1 MAFLADIPIGNQ
13 SSVLASAITG
23 KSESRQI
30 RRVVGGDM
38 TSAKPGAAS
47 PGPTRTALI
56 VSGSLKSG
64 VHKFTITACNCA
76 ATA

>member
-1 MAFLADIPIGNQ
+1 MAFFDDAPIGSQ
-13 SSVLASAITG
+13 SSALASAITG
-23 KSESRQI
+23 KGESRQS
-30 RRVVGGDM
+30 RRVVKDM
-38 TSAKPGAAS
+38 MLVSPGAAS
-47 PGPTRTALI
+47 PGPTRTALT

>member
-1 MAFLADIPIGNQ
+1 MAFLADGPIGSQ
-13 SSVLASAITG
+13 SSALASTTTG

-30 RRVVGGDM
+30 RRVVRDM
-38 TSAKPGAAS
+38 ASARPGAAR
-47 PGPTRTALI
+47 PGPIRTALT
-56 VSGSLKSG
+56 VSGSFKSG